1 MMQRFYWLIEG
12 VLAGC
17 SRPGGDPRQSPDPS
31 RLEDDLG
38 WLREQ
43 GVGAVLTLTE
53 TSLDE
58 DALERHDMD
67 VLHIPVP
74 DVTAPYP
81 GQLIEALRF
90 IDRERAQGRAVV
102 AHCLQGQGR
111 TGTVLA
117 AYLVRDGIAPDHAIA
132 QVRDLCDGALGVEEQ
147 ERAIHAF
154 AARRDWVL

>member
-1 MMQRFYWLIEG
+1 MQRFYWLIEG